1 MIEVFKEVADSQKM
15 DSETYLKKVAEAL
28 GFDEDQYN
36 DFARVNVF
44 KTVNKNTEN
53 GESNCDDTTIEIEIT
68 KTTDLNGKASENSE
82 CNCDDTKIEIEVT
95 ETTDM
100 NGKASVRSILNSSIL
115 QSMTVKDLP
124 ERIREKLM
132 SLLRLQRKRRQKQAL
147 SNKRRASD
155 IGQTDPEN
163 SANYRNAVSKELRG
177 EDIGNERRG
186 DSVGKTNRNK
196 RDLRAKKER
205 LQGHSVDGIDNAEE
219 TCKF

>member
-53 GESNCDDTTIEIEIT
+53 GESNCDDTTIEIE
-68 KTTDLNGKASENSE
+68 
-82 CNCDDTKIEIEVT
+82 VT

-100 NGKASVRSILNSSIL
+100 DGKASVRSILNSSIL

-163 SANYRNAVSKELRG
+163 SANYSNAVSKELCG

-186 DSVGKTNRNK
+186 DFVGKTNRNK

-205 LQGHSVDGIDNAEE
+205 LQGHSEDGIDDAEE

>member
-53 GESNCDDTTIEIEIT
+53 GESNCDDTTIEIE
-68 KTTDLNGKASENSE
+68 
-82 CNCDDTKIEIEVT
+82 VT

-100 NGKASVRSILNSSIL
+100 DGKASVRSILNSSIL

-163 SANYRNAVSKELRG
+163 SANYSNAVSKELCG

-205 LQGHSVDGIDNAEE
+205 LQGHSVDGIDDAEE